1 MTFLDEDGVT
11 WDVWEVPPGADVDDA
26 RGWLYFFSADG
37 KRRLSPYPEGWALL
51 SPRALGELCRRA
63 VPVSCRRIAIA
74 DALAYDM
81 RLDTAKPAA
90 RL

>member
-1 MTFLDEDGVT
+1 MTFIDEDGVT
-11 WDVWEVPPGADVDDA
+11 WDVWEVSPHADSGDP

-51 SPRALGELCRRA
+51 SPRALGELSRRA
-63 VPVSCRRIAIA
+63 DPVPCRRIAIA
-74 DALAYDM
+74 DAVAYDM
-81 RLDTAKPAA
+81 RLDAPEPAA